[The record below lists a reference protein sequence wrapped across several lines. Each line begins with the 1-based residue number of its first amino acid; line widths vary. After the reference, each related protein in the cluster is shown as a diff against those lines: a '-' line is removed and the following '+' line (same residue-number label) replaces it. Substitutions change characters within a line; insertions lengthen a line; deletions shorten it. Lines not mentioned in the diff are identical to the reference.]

1 MDASNKPKRGTPET
15 EVEPKGK
22 AGRPKIKYV
31 DLRTE
36 AEKRESDEIPE
47 ENQKKEEQEREQKQR
62 KETNKNRSKNG
73 KRSNKHSRRR
83 C

>member
-36 AEKRESDEIPE
+36 
-47 ENQKKEEQEREQKQR
+47 
-62 KETNKNRSKNG
+62 T
-73 KRSNKHSRRR
+73 
-83 C
+83 